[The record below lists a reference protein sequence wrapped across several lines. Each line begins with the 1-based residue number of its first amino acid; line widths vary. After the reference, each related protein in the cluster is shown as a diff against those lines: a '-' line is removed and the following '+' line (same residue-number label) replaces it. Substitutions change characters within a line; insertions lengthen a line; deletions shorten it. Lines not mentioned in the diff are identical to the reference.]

1 MIFLSFSTLTLLG
14 QGFLRSYKSLEGGKN
29 CTQPKL
35 KIGLSYQYE
44 IWHRQSPS
52 PMEQNGKKK
61 FSGGHVSR
69 DDVTSKFWPK
79 TASRPPPK
87 NRPLEI
93 TWFWENKLCSLV
105 LYLNTNYCAKFQLIW
120 TTWSISM
127 AVWKSEN
134 SDRRWERGHC
144 GCGRKNFWLNFF
156 LFWCQIDF

>member
-1 MIFLSFSTLTLLG
+1 MA
-14 QGFLRSYKSLEGGKN
+14 KN
-29 CTQPKL
+29 FFQEVTCHVMT
-35 KIGLSYQYE
+35 S
-44 IWHRQSPS
+44 RQ
-52 PMEQNGKKK
+52 NFDRK
-61 FSGGHVSR
+61 R
-69 DDVTSKFWPK
+69 
-79 TASRPPPK
+79 RK

-134 SDRRWERGHC
+134 SDRRWERGRC

-156 LFWCQIDF
+156 ILVSNRFLEIVIKFQVSKKMPSNAPGKKVSGGAIFAPPGPSRVKTNLRKIPGSAQILLA